1 MVAKPKPDDKAQSK
15 RFLETARAIGAGDD
29 ELGRRRAYGQ
39 AGEAGPG
46 AAQQRAKIKSP
57 SRFWLGLPA

>member
-29 ELGRRRAYGQ
+29 NSGADELMGKLAKLAPEPRNK
-39 AGEAGPG
+39 GP
-46 AAQQRAKIKSP
+46 K
-57 SRFWLGLPA
+57 